1 MKKKCKALL
10 AGALSLMMLTACG
23 ASSSSTAAP
32 ASSSGSAGSSTAA
45 ASDTA
50 WPEDVQEIVD
60 RGVLRVGVKN
70 AVPGFGYQDPL
81 TGEYS
86 GMEIDLANK
95 IADYLG
101 VETEFTT
108 VTAATRGELLDSGDI
123 DCVLATFTITDERKQ
138 TWDFTTPY
146 YTDAVTVLVEDSSGI
161 TSLADLVGKTVGV
174 SSGSTSA
181 RELVRAMVEKGL
193 VSGDN
198 FDPDTFDPTTWTEGV
213 SFHQYEDYPT
223 ISTALSA
230 GEVDAFCVDRSI
242 LAIYKTEGRSYIQDE
257 FAPQEYGIATTKG
270 SGLSEVCEDLVTTW
284 LSDGTIDGLIA
295 EYGL

>member
-86 GMEIDLANK
+86 GMEIDLANLV
-95 IADYLG
+95 ADYLG
-101 VETEFTT
+101 VET
-108 VTAATRGELLDSGDI
+108 
-123 DCVLATFTITDERKQ
+123 
-138 TWDFTTPY
+138 
-146 YTDAVTVLVEDSSGI
+146 
-161 TSLADLVGKTVGV
+161 
-174 SSGSTSA
+174 
-181 RELVRAMVEKGL
+181 
-193 VSGDN
+193 
-198 FDPDTFDPTTWTEGV
+198 
-213 SFHQYEDYPT
+213 
-223 ISTALSA
+223 
-230 GEVDAFCVDRSI
+230 
-242 LAIYKTEGRSYIQDE
+242 
-257 FAPQEYGIATTKG
+257 
-270 SGLSEVCEDLVTTW
+270 
-284 LSDGTIDGLIA
+284 
-295 EYGL
+295 

>member
-86 GMEIDLANK
+86 GMEIDLANLV
-95 IADYLG
+95 ADYLG

-123 DCVLATFTITDERKQ
+123 DC
-138 TWDFTTPY
+138 
-146 YTDAVTVLVEDSSGI
+146 VLVEDSSGI

-284 LSDGTIDGLIA
+284 LSDGTIDGLIS